1 MFQNNY
7 IEVKSFDRIST
18 RTIDNEDKIAGSTAL
33 ILNCRPTQIPA
44 KLPKEQLEHERL
56 YEKILQNAKKK
67 GNFKH
72 IILSQLIFKNNTN
85 YMNCTESE
93 KAKKHKESLKQKL
106 KNEERLAN
114 VTRIWTQEIIPNW
127 HKM

>member
-7 IEVKSFDRIST
+7 IEVKSCEHISN

-44 KLPKEQLEHERL
+44 KLPEEQLEHERL

-67 GNFKH
+67 GNF
-72 IILSQLIFKNNTN
+72 IILSILL
-85 YMNCTESE
+85 CCS
-93 KAKKHKESLKQKL
+93 
-106 KNEERLAN
+106 
-114 VTRIWTQEIIPNW
+114 
-127 HKM
+127 